1 MHGQHAAEIFR
12 RGLRDL
18 PRPAEKRVEYTDI
31 VIARGHFAVNG
42 QMIIIS
48 IQHGRR
54 EAGECVLADLNA
66 VTLLQLAEDAV
77 ENLGAVRR

>member
-12 RGLRDL
+12 NGLRDL
-18 PRPAEKRVEYTDI
+18 PRPAEERIEHADI
-31 VIARGHFAVNG
+31 VVARGHFAADG

-54 EAGECVLADLNA
+54 EAGERVLADLNA
-66 VTLLQLAEDAV
+66 VTLLQLPEDAV